1 MLELIAASNG
11 KLTQL
16 VTDYGYEGKDSKE
29 FLEEF
34 QAVLGTLKQQIGNLI
49 DPTNPH
55 TTAELAS
62 FSTL

>member
-1 MLELIAASNG
+1 MLDLIGSSNV

-16 VTDYGYEGKDSKE
+16 VTDYGYAGKDSKE

-34 QAVLGTLKQQIGNLI
+34 QAVLGTLKQQIVNFVHPI
-49 DPTNPH
+49 NPH
-55 TTAELAS
+55 TTAELSS